1 MLGVMRAEEFR
12 GGIEVFLIDRRLVE
26 LQHDLFVRFHLC
38 GIGGVSG
45 RRQRDHG
52 GGEDE
57 AKHSV
62 LLFCWLGNPLVP
74 ATRLG
79 SLREQ
84 REGGRRGPSHFPRH
98 FAKPFWIPA
107 LYPPSQERA
116 EYVRNNPEGPSTY
129 ATAARAPKSGMR
141 SGSPAGSDR

>member
-26 LQHDLFVRFHLC
+26 LQHDLFVRFHLR

-57 AKHSV
+57 AKHGV

-74 ATRLG
+74 ATRLR
-79 SLREQ
+79 SLREL
-84 REGGRRGPSHFPRH
+84 RRGLVAPKRTARRRKAGTSHFPRH

-107 LYPPSQERA
+107 LYPPSQ
-116 EYVRNNPEGPSTY
+116 
-129 ATAARAPKSGMR
+129 
-141 SGSPAGSDR
+141 